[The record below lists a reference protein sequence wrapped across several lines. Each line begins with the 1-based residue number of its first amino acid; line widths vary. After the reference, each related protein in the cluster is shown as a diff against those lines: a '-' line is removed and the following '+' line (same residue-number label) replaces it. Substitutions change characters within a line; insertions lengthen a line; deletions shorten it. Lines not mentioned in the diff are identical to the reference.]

1 MRDIL
6 ILLRIELK
14 RLFKSKLFY
23 VSLFIGLALSVGG
36 FIECAKP
43 HLNITNGFNGGG
55 ETYPFSVFNSWMG
68 MFMGL
73 KPISTSYLYIFML
86 LAALP
91 YCGFFCR
98 DNKNQYIL
106 QYYSRMSKN
115 KIISTIFKLYIS
127 VMRGTP
133 LMLQLLVVYFGPY
146 YLFGIRISKEYSF
159 YATIIGFSINY
170 AAYFAEIYRAGI
182 EGIPVG
188 QYEAAKVLAYS
199 KAQTFCKIIFPQ
211 MVKRVVP
218 PVTNE
223 VITLVKDTSMAF
235 VLAYAEMF
243 TIAKQI
249 AARVSSIMPLFVAGL
264 FYYIF
269 NFVVAFIME
278 RIEKK
283 LSYYK

>member
-1 MRDIL
+1 MSFIAVAQQL
-6 ILLRIELK
+6 GSGMLASLSIFVLTLVFSLPLGLLVAFGRKSRI
-14 RLFKSKLFY
+14 
-23 VSLFIGLALSVGG
+23 
-36 FIECAKP
+36 KP
-43 HLNITNGFNGGG
+43 VQWL
-55 ETYPFSVFNSWMG
+55 V
-68 MFMGL
+68 
-73 KPISTSYLYIFML
+73 
-86 LAALP
+86 
-91 YCGFFCR
+91 
-98 DNKNQYIL
+98 
-106 QYYSRMSKN
+106 
-115 KIISTIFKLYIS
+115 KLYIS
-127 VMRGTP
+127 IMRGTP

-188 QYEAAKVLAYS
+188 QYEAAKVLGYS

-223 VITLVKDTSMAF
+223 VITLVKDTS
-235 VLAYAEMF
+235 MF